1 MIKVTSTANMLGM
14 LSVYFL
20 SNKYCHEQCFQHNCP
35 GTQRSRKA
43 MGDSSAWLSH
53 VYCTAWLSHVYCTA
67 RLSHVHLLA
76 LDWTLAP
83 TGGGQEDDSGEL
95 SVNSCISTSLIFTVY
110 RMWQPHFSVLSRLLQ
125 KQLLFSSL
133 TFSIQVCNLWMKN
146 LTSYISQLL
155 LHWCYVKTTLNLS
168 IAHNR
173 KHLCSWICQS
183 VEIWLIRAELDRI
196 PHCWSCW
203 GLFCITG
210 LRISDHRNARSREHE
225 TASQTVW
232 WLSKNLA
239 HTVSSTRIF
248 LVRASHTWPG
258 SRSRRR
264 GSKCCLHE
272 WEKLPSYRAWMKFLS
287 FLSNQL

>member
-1 MIKVTSTANMLGM
+1 MNSVSSTIVQGPRD
-14 LSVYFL
+14 
-20 SNKYCHEQCFQHNCP
+20 P
-35 GTQRSRKA
+35 GRPWVIVQRDSA
-43 MGDSSAWLSH
+43 MYICWL
-53 VYCTAWLSHVYCTA
+53 
-67 RLSHVHLLA
+67 
-76 LDWTLAP
+76 WTEHWPPA
-83 TGGGQEDDSGEL
+83 GGRQEDDSGEL
-95 SVNSCISTSLIFTVY
+95 SVNSSISTSLIFTVY
-110 RMWQPHFSVLSRLLQ
+110 RMMWQPHFSVLSRLLQ

-146 LTSYISQLL
+146 LTGCISQLS

-168 IAHNR
+168 IAYNH

-183 VEIWLIRAELDRI
+183 VEIWLIQAELDGI

-203 GLFCITG
+203 GLFRITG
-210 LRISDHRNARSREHE
+210 LRISDHRNARSRELK

-232 WLSKNLA
+232 WLSKNSA

-258 SRSRRR
+258 SRRRRR

-287 FLSNQL
+287 FLSNQLWGTAILLERKPHNEI